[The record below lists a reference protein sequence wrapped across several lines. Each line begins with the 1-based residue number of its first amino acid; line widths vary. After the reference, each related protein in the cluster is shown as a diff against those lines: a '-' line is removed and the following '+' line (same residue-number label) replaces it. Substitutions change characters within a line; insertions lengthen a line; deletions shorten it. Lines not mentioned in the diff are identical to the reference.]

1 MLRLAV
7 DENFNND
14 IIRGIARRS
23 PALDIRRVQDAGLRK
38 ADDRS
43 VLEWAASEAR
53 VLLTHDGATMP
64 QIAFELVA
72 AGLPMSG
79 IIHIHART
87 SVAIAI
93 DEICLIAEC
102 GVPDDCANRVI
113 YVSRS

>member
-14 IIRGIARRS
+14 IIRGLARRS

-43 VLEWAASEAR
+43 VLEWASSEAR

-87 SVAIAI
+87 AVAVAIE
-93 DEICLIAEC
+93 EICLIAEC
-102 GVPDDCANRVI
+102 STSEDWADRVF